1 MKLVATRRT
10 DYGIRALLY
19 LAREPGTRVKAAEI
33 SRAMDIPQGFL
44 HQVLQELQRARLV
57 DSRPSR
63 HGGYRLAAAPDD
75 VSVLDVVEA
84 LEGPLETG
92 ECALR
97 GGPCQPADACVLH
110 GVWSGAHEALRRE
123 LGAATLAHLVD
134 GGERPELFAT
144 PARGGPGAVHPHP
157 LLAPDGDGDGARRAD
172 GGFRRPARIGRLGG

>member
-63 HGGYRLAAAPDD
+63 HGGYRLAVAPDE

-84 LEGPLETG
+84 LEGPLRAG

-97 GGPCQPADACVLH
+97 GGPCRSDDTCVLH

-123 LGAATLAHLVD
+123 LGSTTLDRLVAR
-134 GGERPELFAT
+134 GELPELAGR
-144 PARGGPGAVHPHP
+144 PARATGAVHPHP
-157 LLAPDGDGDGARRAD
+157 LLAPDGDDGQRPDR
-172 GGFRRPARIGRLGG
+172 RRPVGIGRLGG

>member
-33 SRAMDIPQGFL
+33 SRAMVIPQGFL

-63 HGGYRLAAAPDD
+63 HGGYRLAVAPAE

-84 LEGPLETG
+84 IEGPLQAE
-92 ECALR
+92 ECVLR
-97 GGPCQPADACVLH
+97 RGPCRSDDACVLH
-110 GVWSGAHEALRRE
+110 GVWSGAHESLRRE
-123 LGAATLAHLVD
+123 LGAATLDRLVVR
-134 GGERPELFAT
+134 GELPELAGS
-144 PARGGPGAVHPHP
+144 PARTTSGAVHPHP
-157 LLAPDGDGDGARRAD
+157 LLAADGDDRPRPDGRRRM
-172 GGFRRPARIGRLGG
+172 GIGRPGR